1 MRILRELSRRKLRT
15 SLTITGITI
24 GIWALVVFSSLA
36 NQING
41 LVGMGS
47 EYFADKIVV
56 TDGVAFGSSPMR
68 LDDVEII
75 AGLDG
80 VGAVQPK
87 VEIPW
92 DPDPIGFGAPDFLVG
107 TIPGADAGFETLK
120 LELATGRQLIA
131 EDTGNVVVLG
141 STIAR
146 KYGVVAGGT
155 VDIRGESF
163 EVLGTLQP
171 TLSSPDTNGFIPLS
185 TAQALYLGDL
195 PPLVAESLQAD
206 ELANQIVVFPEVG
219 ADPTTVA
226 AAIEAAVENSAT
238 MTGAEFSE
246 TVGATTVIFNAIII
260 GVAAISLIVGG
271 LSVINTMAM
280 SVAERTREIGIR
292 RAIGGSRRRIVRELV
307 AEAGVIGLLGGLI
320 GLGLGAAVVV
330 LVNEAGRSS
339 GTVLFDLTEDRGF
352 AVGFST
358 ILGMVA
364 GIIPAWTAARLDS
377 CRPALRM
384 TNLRTTKERTM
395 NLIEATDLRKTYR
408 LSRRTSI
415 DALQGVDVSIAAGEM
430 VAIMGPSRLRKS
442 TLMHLLGL
450 LHAPDT
456 DTARPRPC
464 ASMGSMRRTLSDGER
479 TSTGSID
486 RLRVPVL
493 QPGPDAHRRGER
505 GPRRRVCRRR
515 PVRQTVWPRAPRWR
529 RSALPSERGT
539 GRMELLGASSSAWPS
554 PVPS

>member
-92 DPDPIGFGAPDFLVG
+92 DPDPAIGFGAPDFLVG
-107 TIPGADAGFETLK
+107 TIPGADAGFETLT
-120 LELATGRQLIA
+120 LELATGRQLTA

-171 TLSSPDTNGFIPLS
+171 TLSTPDTNGFIPLS

-339 GTVLFDLTEDRGF
+339 GTVLFDLTAQTAAF

-364 GIIPAWTAARLDS
+364 GIIPAWTAARLDPVS
-377 CRPALRM
+377 ALRY
-384 TNLRTTKERTM
+384 E
-395 NLIEATDLRKTYR
+395 
-408 LSRRTSI
+408 
-415 DALQGVDVSIAAGEM
+415 
-430 VAIMGPSRLRKS
+430 
-442 TLMHLLGL
+442 
-450 LHAPDT
+450 
-456 DTARPRPC
+456 
-464 ASMGSMRRTLSDGER
+464 
-479 TSTGSID
+479 
-486 RLRVPVL
+486 
-493 QPGPDAHRRGER
+493 
-505 GPRRRVCRRR
+505 
-515 PVRQTVWPRAPRWR
+515 
-529 RSALPSERGT
+529 
-539 GRMELLGASSSAWPS
+539 
-554 PVPS
+554 

>member
-56 TDGVAFGSSPMR
+56 TDGMAFGSSPMR

-92 DPDPIGFGAPDFLVG
+92 DPDPAIGFGAPDFLVG
-107 TIPGADAGFETLK
+107 TIPGADAGFETFT

-339 GTVLFDLTEDRGF
+339 GTVLFDLTAQTAAF

-364 GIIPAWTAARLDS
+364 GIIPAWTAARLDAVS
-377 CRPALRM
+377 ALRY
-384 TNLRTTKERTM
+384 E
-395 NLIEATDLRKTYR
+395 
-408 LSRRTSI
+408 
-415 DALQGVDVSIAAGEM
+415 
-430 VAIMGPSRLRKS
+430 
-442 TLMHLLGL
+442 
-450 LHAPDT
+450 
-456 DTARPRPC
+456 
-464 ASMGSMRRTLSDGER
+464 
-479 TSTGSID
+479 
-486 RLRVPVL
+486 
-493 QPGPDAHRRGER
+493 
-505 GPRRRVCRRR
+505 
-515 PVRQTVWPRAPRWR
+515 
-529 RSALPSERGT
+529 
-539 GRMELLGASSSAWPS
+539 
-554 PVPS
+554 

>member
-56 TDGVAFGSSPMR
+56 TDGMAFGSSPMR

-92 DPDPIGFGAPDFLVG
+92 DPDPAIGFGAPDFLVG
-107 TIPGADAGFETLK
+107 TIPGADAGFETST

-238 MTGAEFSE
+238 MTGAEFSK

-339 GTVLFDLTEDRGF
+339 GTVLFDLTAQTAAF

-364 GIIPAWTAARLDS
+364 GIIPAWTAARLDPVS
-377 CRPALRM
+377 ALRY
-384 TNLRTTKERTM
+384 E
-395 NLIEATDLRKTYR
+395 
-408 LSRRTSI
+408 
-415 DALQGVDVSIAAGEM
+415 
-430 VAIMGPSRLRKS
+430 
-442 TLMHLLGL
+442 
-450 LHAPDT
+450 
-456 DTARPRPC
+456 
-464 ASMGSMRRTLSDGER
+464 
-479 TSTGSID
+479 
-486 RLRVPVL
+486 
-493 QPGPDAHRRGER
+493 
-505 GPRRRVCRRR
+505 
-515 PVRQTVWPRAPRWR
+515 
-529 RSALPSERGT
+529 
-539 GRMELLGASSSAWPS
+539 
-554 PVPS
+554 

>member
-36 NQING
+36 NQVNG

-87 VEIPW
+87 VELPW
-92 DPDPIGFGAPDFLVG
+92 DPDPAIGFGAPDFLVG
-107 TIPGADAGFETLK
+107 TIPGADAGFETFT

-339 GTVLFDLTEDRGF
+339 GTVLFDLTAQTAAF

-364 GIIPAWTAARLDS
+364 GIIPAWTAARLDPVS
-377 CRPALRM
+377 ALRY
-384 TNLRTTKERTM
+384 E
-395 NLIEATDLRKTYR
+395 
-408 LSRRTSI
+408 
-415 DALQGVDVSIAAGEM
+415 
-430 VAIMGPSRLRKS
+430 
-442 TLMHLLGL
+442 
-450 LHAPDT
+450 
-456 DTARPRPC
+456 
-464 ASMGSMRRTLSDGER
+464 
-479 TSTGSID
+479 
-486 RLRVPVL
+486 
-493 QPGPDAHRRGER
+493 
-505 GPRRRVCRRR
+505 
-515 PVRQTVWPRAPRWR
+515 
-529 RSALPSERGT
+529 
-539 GRMELLGASSSAWPS
+539 
-554 PVPS
+554 

>member
-1 MRILRELSRRKLRT
+1 M
-15 SLTITGITI
+15 
-24 GIWALVVFSSLA
+24 VFSSLA

-56 TDGVAFGSSPMR
+56 TDGMAFGSSPMR

-92 DPDPIGFGAPDFLVG
+92 DPDPAIGFGAPDFLVG
-107 TIPGADAGFETLK
+107 TIPGADAGYETFT

-307 AEAGVIGLLGGLI
+307 AEAGVIGFIGGLLGLA
-320 GLGLGAAVVV
+320 LGAIVVV
-330 LVNEAGRSS
+330 LANEAGRAG
-339 GTVLFDLTEDRGF
+339 GTVLFDLTPRTAAF

-364 GIIPAWTAARLDS
+364 GIIPAWTAARLDPVS
-377 CRPALRM
+377 ALRY
-384 TNLRTTKERTM
+384 E
-395 NLIEATDLRKTYR
+395 
-408 LSRRTSI
+408 
-415 DALQGVDVSIAAGEM
+415 
-430 VAIMGPSRLRKS
+430 
-442 TLMHLLGL
+442 
-450 LHAPDT
+450 
-456 DTARPRPC
+456 
-464 ASMGSMRRTLSDGER
+464 
-479 TSTGSID
+479 
-486 RLRVPVL
+486 
-493 QPGPDAHRRGER
+493 
-505 GPRRRVCRRR
+505 
-515 PVRQTVWPRAPRWR
+515 
-529 RSALPSERGT
+529 
-539 GRMELLGASSSAWPS
+539 
-554 PVPS
+554 

>member
-56 TDGVAFGSSPMR
+56 TDGMAFGSSPMR

-92 DPDPIGFGAPDFLVG
+92 DPDPAIGFGAPDFLVG
-107 TIPGADAGFETLK
+107 TIPGADAGFETFT
-120 LELATGRQLIA
+120 LELATGRQLNA

-339 GTVLFDLTEDRGF
+339 GTVLFDLTAQTAAF

-364 GIIPAWTAARLDS
+364 GIIPAWTAARLDPVS
-377 CRPALRM
+377 ALRY
-384 TNLRTTKERTM
+384 E
-395 NLIEATDLRKTYR
+395 
-408 LSRRTSI
+408 
-415 DALQGVDVSIAAGEM
+415 
-430 VAIMGPSRLRKS
+430 
-442 TLMHLLGL
+442 
-450 LHAPDT
+450 
-456 DTARPRPC
+456 
-464 ASMGSMRRTLSDGER
+464 
-479 TSTGSID
+479 
-486 RLRVPVL
+486 
-493 QPGPDAHRRGER
+493 
-505 GPRRRVCRRR
+505 
-515 PVRQTVWPRAPRWR
+515 
-529 RSALPSERGT
+529 
-539 GRMELLGASSSAWPS
+539 
-554 PVPS
+554 